1 MPAAKPKTGVVL
13 FQLGGPDAPDAIEP
27 FLYNLFCD
35 PEIINF
41 PFAWIARKALAKFI
55 SRTRVKTVG
64 AHYREIGGFSPIRR
78 LTEDQAR
85 ALQAALA
92 PVLNARV
99 VVAMRYWRPFTQ
111 DAIAALQSENVNQI
125 VLLPLYP
132 QYSYATTRSSLNEWN
147 RVYSTRTLGIPVKTV
162 ESYYDHPDYIAA
174 LGERIETAMA
184 PLERRENVHLVFSA
198 HGLPLKLVQAGDP
211 YPKQI
216 EETVRRVL
224 ALGGYKN
231 PHTLCFQSRVGPQKW
246 LEPSLSQS
254 IERLAREGVKRMMV
268 VPVAFVTE
276 HIETLHEINVE
287 AREEAEKLG
296 VQEFTMM
303 PALNDSPLFIR
314 ALADL
319 VIRAAK

>member
-1 MPAAKPKTGVVL
+1 MHACRG
-13 FQLGGPDAPDAIEP
+13 
-27 FLYNLFCD
+27 CH
-35 PEIINF
+35 
-41 PFAWIARKALAKFI
+41 AL
-55 SRTRVKTVG
+55 
-64 AHYREIGGFSPIRR
+64 
-78 LTEDQAR
+78 L
-85 ALQAALA
+85 AALHS
-92 PVLNARV
+92 
-99 VVAMRYWRPFTQ
+99 Q
-111 DAIAALQSENVNQI
+111 DAIAALQAENVSQI

-147 RVYSTRTLGIPVKTV
+147 RVYGTRSLGVPVKTV

-184 PLERRENVHLVFSA
+184 PLEQRENVHLVFSA

-246 LEPSLSQS
+246 LEPSLSQT
-254 IERLAREGVKRMMV
+254 IERLGRQGVKRMMV

-287 AREEAEKLG
+287 AREQAEKLG
-296 VQEFTMM
+296 VEEFTMM
-303 PALNDSPLFIR
+303 PALNDSPLFISALGRPGNSRRELIRIGKFSECVSFENVLTQHHRRHIKTASHFVCLARFIEVSRGLTR
-314 ALADL
+314 AYA
-319 VIRAAK
+319 